1 MKGRINFFIFYRG
14 QVNAHKEATQTSMQ
28 DTSLFKSYTS
38 PSLNVGDIILSRC
51 EKRARGIRIGHN

>member
-38 PSLNVGDIILSRC
+38 PSLNVGDIILSRV
-51 EKRARGIRIGHN
+51 